1 MGTIGE
7 RFHAL
12 ARDAQD
18 VLNIV
23 EAEPLLVTELIQS
36 PKFKS
41 LKVIVKDAIK
51 RGYD

>member
-7 RFHAL
+7 RLHAL

-23 EAEPLLVTELIQS
+23 EAEPLLVTELIKS
-36 PKFKS
+36 RKFKS
-41 LKVIVKDAIK
+41 LKITVKDAVK
-51 RGYD
+51 RGYG